1 MEDTL
6 LSPAETF
13 TVASLPSWAMM
24 LVNYLG
30 LPIGAAIIIVIIIV
44 LGKVMFNMYRVS
56 DARSDGSVSSFEQ
69 LLKILE
75 NRDQEIMRLSEQLN
89 LANERMNAAYRERN
103 EAVSTMA
110 SQAMKIEFLVSQIE
124 TLQER
129 IKVLEL
135 QLGGRDD

>member
-1 MEDTL
+1 MEGTS
-6 LSPAETF
+6 LSPADSF
-13 TVASLPSWAMM
+13 TAASLPSWAMM

-30 LPIGAAIIIVIIIV
+30 LPVGAAIIIVIIII
-44 LGKVMFNMYRVS
+44 LGKVLFNMYRVS

-89 LANERMNAAYRERN
+89 LANERMNTAYRERN

-135 QLGGRDD
+135 QLGGSDD